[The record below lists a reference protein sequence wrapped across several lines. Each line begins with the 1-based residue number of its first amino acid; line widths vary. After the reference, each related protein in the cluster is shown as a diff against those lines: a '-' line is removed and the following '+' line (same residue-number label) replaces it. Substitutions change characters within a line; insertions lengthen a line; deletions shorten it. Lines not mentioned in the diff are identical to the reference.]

1 MNLQNE
7 KDIKIVFFDIDG
19 TLIDMNR
26 KVISDQ
32 MLDCLIRLKENDIIL
47 CIATGRPPASVP
59 HFPGIEFDAFLTFNA
74 SYCFTKDNIILSN
87 PIPSSDVQQIITNAK
102 TIGRPVAL
110 AGTRQIGANGIDDDL
125 AEYFA
130 ISKQTI
136 DIADDF
142 EALAQD
148 EIYQIMVGC
157 RAADH
162 DLLVKNAPGA
172 KVTAWWDR
180 AADIIPSNGGKGMG
194 VEKILS
200 YYGLTRDQAIA
211 FGDGSNDIEMLEA
224 VGTGVAMGNATENV
238 KQAADVVCGSAA
250 EEGIYHYC
258 LDHHLI

>member
-7 KDIKIVFFDIDG
+7 KDIKIAFFDIDG

-32 MLDCLIRLKENDIIL
+32 MLECLIRLKENHVIL
-47 CIATGRPPASVP
+47 CIATGRPPVSVP

-74 SYCFTKDNIILSN
+74 SYCFTKDAVILSN
-87 PIPSSDVQQIITNAK
+87 PIPASDVQQIIKNAAS
-102 TIGRPVAL
+102 IGRPVAL
-110 AGTRQIGANGIDDDL
+110 ASKDRMGSNGIDNDL
-125 AEYFA
+125 TDYFP

-136 DIADDF
+136 DVAEDF
-142 EALAQD
+142 DAFAQD
-148 EIYQIMVGC
+148 EIYQIMLGC
-157 RAADH
+157 RAEDH

-194 VEKILS
+194 VGKILS
-200 YYGLTRDQAIA
+200 YYGLTKDQAIA

-224 VGTGVAMGNATENV
+224 AGTGVAMGNATENV
-238 KQAADVVCGSAA
+238 KNIADVVCGSVAD
-250 EEGIYHYC
+250 EGIYHYC